1 MSSRRATAR
10 PRRKTGSRSPSAYRR
25 RAHSSRSTCLV
36 SRRTRRT
43 PRTRSNSSTTSCGRR
58 SSRRSATRCPIRTR
72 TWRRRRWSNRK
83 SATAPASIP
92 RKRSRSC
99 SMSTCRR
106 RATTS
111 APAPAPGTGSRPA
124 SNSRI
129 SRGTMPLLEIR
140 EVSKNFGTVAA
151 VDRVSLSVEHGELFA
166 LLGPSG
172 CGKTTLLRLIAGFEL
187 PDRGRIVI
195 DGSDVTGVPPY
206 RRPVNM
212 MFQSYALF
220 PHLDVGGNVAFGLK
234 QEGMERRRRE
244 ARVAEMLALV
254 QMSDYARRRP
264 HELSGGQKQ
273 RVALARAL
281 AKMPKLL
288 LLDEPLAALDRKLRE
303 ETRLEL
309 VGIQERVGTSFVFVT
324 HDQEEALGM
333 ASRIAVMER
342 GRVAQIGGA
351 AEIYERPNSRFVA
364 DFVGAVNLF
373 DGVLV
378 AGFNML
384 SLGVRGIEAALP
396 LAEAIDLPEGAEA
409 TLAVRPEKLRL
420 SAVQPEGIGIAA
432 TVSSGGYQGG
442 VSIVHLTAIPGQVL
456 KAQMT
461 SASAAAFNRG

>member
-1 MSSRRATAR
+1 
-10 PRRKTGSRSPSAYRR
+10 
-25 RAHSSRSTCLV
+25 V
-36 SRRTRRT
+36 
-43 PRTRSNSSTTSCGRR
+43 
-58 SSRRSATRCPIRTR
+58 
-72 TWRRRRWSNRK
+72 
-83 SATAPASIP
+83 
-92 RKRSRSC
+92 
-99 SMSTCRR
+99 
-106 RATTS
+106 
-111 APAPAPGTGSRPA
+111 
-124 SNSRI
+124 
-129 SRGTMPLLEIR
+129 PLLEIS
-140 EVSKNFGTVAA
+140 EVSKTFGAVTA

-187 PDRGRIVI
+187 PDSGRIAI
-195 DGSDVTGVPPY
+195 DGSDVTDVPPY

-220 PHLDVGGNVAFGLK
+220 PHLDVAGNVAFGLK

-309 VGIQERVGTSFVFVT
+309 IGIQERVGTSFVFVT

-333 ASRIAVMER
+333 ASRIAVMDK
-342 GRVAQIGGA
+342 GRIAQIGRA
-351 AEIYERPNSRFVA
+351 AEIYEWPRSRFVA

-373 DGVLV
+373 DGVLA
-378 AGFNML
+378 AGFNTL
-384 SLGVRGIEAALP
+384 ALKVPGLGEPLP
-396 LAEAIDLPEGAEA
+396 LPEGVDLPVDSDAS
-409 TLAVRPEKLRL
+409 LAVRPEKLRL
-420 SAVQPEGIGIAA
+420 SMARPDGFAVTA
-432 TVSSGGYQGG
+432 TVEGVNYQGA
-442 VSIVHLTAIPGQVL
+442 VSTVHLTIASGLGL
-456 KAQMT
+456 KAQM
-461 SASAAAFNRG
+461 SSAAAAAFERGVTVWASWNPADAVVLSR

>member
-1 MSSRRATAR
+1 
-10 PRRKTGSRSPSAYRR
+10 
-25 RAHSSRSTCLV
+25 
-36 SRRTRRT
+36 
-43 PRTRSNSSTTSCGRR
+43 
-58 SSRRSATRCPIRTR
+58 
-72 TWRRRRWSNRK
+72 
-83 SATAPASIP
+83 
-92 RKRSRSC
+92 
-99 SMSTCRR
+99 
-106 RATTS
+106 
-111 APAPAPGTGSRPA
+111 
-124 SNSRI
+124 
-129 SRGTMPLLEIR
+129 MPLLEIS
-140 EVSKNFGTVAA
+140 EVSKNFGAVAA
-151 VDRVSLSVEHGELFA
+151 VDRVSLSVEQGELFA

-187 PDRGRIVI
+187 PDHGRIVI
-195 DGSDVTGVPPY
+195 DGSDVTAVPPY

-220 PHLDVGGNVAFGLK
+220 PHLDVAGNIAFGLK
-234 QEGMERRRRE
+234 QEGMARARRD

-309 VGIQERVGTSFVFVT
+309 IGIQERVGTSFVFVT

-333 ASRIAVMER
+333 ASRIAVMDR

-378 AGFNML
+378 AGFNAL
-384 SLGVRGIEAALP
+384 ALAVTGIAPPIP
-396 LAEAIDLPEGAEA
+396 LAETLDLPAGAEA
-409 TLAVRPEKLRL
+409 ALAVRPEKLRVS
-420 SAVQPEGIGIAA
+420 SARPDGIAIA
-432 TVSSGGYQGG
+432 VTVASINYQGG
-442 VSIVHLTAIPGQVL
+442 VSVVHLTVASGRAL
-456 KAQMT
+456 KAQM
-461 SASAAAFNRG
+461 ASAAAATFERGMPVWAGWDPADAVVLGR